1 MKLIPEW
8 FNHQYCLIAWPC
20 NKDLYGDIINKAR
33 DEVANVINEISK
45 TERVIVLSNK
55 EDINEIENK
64 TNHEN
69 IDILECKLDD
79 SWMRDIAP
87 IFYNEDKKLKSISF
101 DFNGYGKYPDY
112 VNDNKISKFISKH
125 LNIPTKN
132 SDLVIEGG
140 AITYDDRKNLF
151 STKNV
156 LFNKNRKQRHSN
168 EYIIKELKL
177 LFDLKHIFLFENGL
191 KDDDTDG
198 HVDNLLCPIGK
209 NKYLI
214 ATTHKLDPNYE
225 ILEKNKAD
233 LIKFFK
239 DTNQTF
245 DLIEVPLPTR
255 KKINNKNIIS
265 SYINFYFSK
274 NKIILPKFNVKED
287 NEVKLTFEKLFP
299 NREIMMLETENINYG
314 GGNIHCITMNVP
326 KI

>member
-8 FNHQYCLIAWPC
+8 YEHQYCLIAWPC
-20 NKDLYGDIINKAR
+20 NKDLYGKIINKAR
-33 DEVANVINEISK
+33 DEVANVINEIAK
-45 TERVIVLSNK
+45 TEHVIVFSNK

-64 TNHEN
+64 TDHKN
-69 IDILECKLDD
+69 IDIVECKLDD

-87 IFYNEDKKLKSISF
+87 IFYNEDEKLKSICF
-101 DFNGYGKYPDY
+101 EFNGYGKYPDY
-112 VNDNKISKFISKH
+112 LNDNKISKFISNY
-125 LNIPTKN
+125 LNIPTKI

-140 AITYDDRKNLF
+140 AITYDDKKNLF

-156 LFNKNRKQRHSN
+156 IFNKNRKQKHNS

-177 LFDLKHIFLFENGL
+177 LFDLNYIFLFENGL
-191 KDDDTDG
+191 MEDDTDG

-225 ILEKNKAD
+225 ILKKNKAD

>member
-8 FNHQYCLIAWPC
+8 YEHQYCLIAWPC
-20 NKDLYGDIINKAR
+20 NKDLYGKIINKAR
-33 DEVANVINEISK
+33 DEVANVINEIAK
-45 TERVIVLSNK
+45 TEHVIVLSNK
-55 EDINEIENK
+55 EDINEIQNK
-64 TNHEN
+64 TKDAN
-69 IDILECKLDD
+69 INILECKLDD
-79 SWMRDIAP
+79 SWMRDIGP
-87 IFYNEDKKLKSISF
+87 IFYTEGKKLKSISF
-101 DFNGYGKYPDY
+101 DFNGYGKYVDFC
-112 VNDNKISKFISKH
+112 NDNKISQFISNY

-140 AITYDDRKNLF
+140 AITYDDKKNLF

-156 LFNKNRKQRHSN
+156 IFNKNRKQKHSI

-177 LFDLKHIFLFENGL
+177 LFDLNYIFLFENGL
-191 KDDDTDG
+191 IDDDTDG

-209 NKYLI
+209 DKYLI
-214 ATTHKLDPNYE
+214 ASTHKLDPNYQ

-233 LIKFFK
+233 LIKFFH
-239 DTNQTF
+239 DTDQKF
-245 DLIEVPLPTR
+245 DLIEIPLPKR

-287 NEVKLTFEKLFP
+287 DEVKITFEKLFP

>member
-8 FNHQYCLIAWPC
+8 YEHQYCLIAWPC
-20 NKDLYGDIINKAR
+20 NKDLYGKIINNAR
-33 DEVANVINEISK
+33 DEVANVINEIAK
-45 TERVIVLSNK
+45 TEHVIVLSNK

-64 TNHEN
+64 TDHKN
-69 IDILECKLDD
+69 INIVECKLDD

-87 IFYNEDKKLKSISF
+87 IFYNEDEKLKSISF
-101 DFNGYGKYPDY
+101 EFNGYGKYPDY
-112 VNDNKISKFISKH
+112 LNDNKISKFISNY
-125 LNIPTKN
+125 LNIPTIT

-140 AITYDDRKNLF
+140 AITYDDKKNLF

-156 LFNKNRKQRHSN
+156 IFNKNRKQKYNS
-168 EYIIKELKL
+168 EYIIKKLKL
-177 LFDLKHIFLFENGL
+177 LFDLNYIFLFENGL
-191 KDDDTDG
+191 MEDDTDG

>member
-8 FNHQYCLIAWPC
+8 YEHQYCLIAWPC
-20 NKDLYGDIINKAR
+20 NKDLYGKIINKAR
-33 DEVANVINEISK
+33 DEVANVINEIAK
-45 TERVIVLSNK
+45 TEHVIVLSNK
-55 EDINEIENK
+55 EDINEIQNK
-64 TNHEN
+64 TDHKN
-69 IDILECKLDD
+69 IDIVECKLDD

-87 IFYNEDKKLKSISF
+87 IFYNEDEKLKSISF
-101 DFNGYGKYPDY
+101 EFNGYGKYPDY
-112 VNDNKISKFISKH
+112 LNDNKISKFISNY
-125 LNIPTKN
+125 LNIPTKI

-140 AITYDDRKNLF
+140 AITYDDKKNLF

-156 LFNKNRKQRHSN
+156 IFNKNRKQKHNS

-177 LFDLKHIFLFENGL
+177 LFDLNYIFLFENGL
-191 KDDDTDG
+191 MEDDTDG

-209 NKYLI
+209 NQYLI

-225 ILEKNKAD
+225 ILEKNKTD

>member
-8 FNHQYCLIAWPC
+8 YEHQYCLIAWPC
-20 NKDLYGDIINKAR
+20 NKDLYGKIINKAR
-33 DEVANVINEISK
+33 DEVANVINEIAK
-45 TERVIVLSNK
+45 TEQVIVLSNK
-55 EDINEIENK
+55 EDINEIQNK
-64 TNHEN
+64 TDHKN
-69 IDILECKLDD
+69 IDIVECKLDD

-87 IFYNEDKKLKSISF
+87 IFYKEDEKLKSISF
-101 DFNGYGKYPDY
+101 EFNGYGKYPDY
-112 VNDNKISKFISKH
+112 LNDNKISKFISNY
-125 LNIPTKN
+125 LNIPTKI

-140 AITYDDRKNLF
+140 AITYDDKKNLF

-156 LFNKNRKQRHSN
+156 IFNKNRKQKHNS

-177 LFDLKHIFLFENGL
+177 LFDLNYIFLFENGL
-191 KDDDTDG
+191 MEDDTDG

-209 NKYLI
+209 NQYLI

-239 DTNQTF
+239 NTNQRF

-299 NREIMMLETENINYG
+299 NREIIMLETENINYG

>member
-8 FNHQYCLIAWPC
+8 YEHQYCLIAWPC
-20 NKDLYGDIINKAR
+20 NKDLYGKIINKAR
-33 DEVANVINEISK
+33 DEVANVINEIAK
-45 TERVIVLSNK
+45 TEHVIVLSNK
-55 EDINEIENK
+55 EDINEIQNK
-64 TNHEN
+64 TDHKN
-69 IDILECKLDD
+69 IDIVECKLDD

-87 IFYNEDKKLKSISF
+87 IFYKEDEKLKSISF
-101 DFNGYGKYPDY
+101 EFNGYGKYPDY
-112 VNDNKISKFISKH
+112 LNDNKISKFISNY
-125 LNIPTKN
+125 LNIPTKT

-140 AITYDDRKNLF
+140 AITYDDKKNLF

-156 LFNKNRKQRHSN
+156 IFNKNRKQKHNS

-177 LFDLKHIFLFENGL
+177 LFDLNYIFLFENGL
-191 KDDDTDG
+191 MEDDTDG

>member
-8 FNHQYCLIAWPC
+8 YEHQYCLIAWPC
-20 NKDLYGDIINKAR
+20 NKDLYGKIINKAR
-33 DEVANVINEISK
+33 DEVANVINEIAK
-45 TERVIVLSNK
+45 TEHVIVLSNK
-55 EDINEIENK
+55 EDINEIQNK
-64 TNHEN
+64 TDHKN
-69 IDILECKLDD
+69 IDIVECKLDD

-87 IFYNEDKKLKSISF
+87 IFYNEDEKLKSISF
-101 DFNGYGKYPDY
+101 EFNGYGKYPDY
-112 VNDNKISKFISKH
+112 LNDNKISKFISNY
-125 LNIPTKN
+125 LNIPTKI

-140 AITYDDRKNLF
+140 AITYDDKKNLF

-156 LFNKNRKQRHSN
+156 IFNKNRKQKHNS

-177 LFDLKHIFLFENGL
+177 LFDLNYIFLFENGL
-191 KDDDTDG
+191 MEDDTDG

-209 NKYLI
+209 NQYLI

-287 NEVKLTFEKLFP
+287 NEVKLTFENLFP
-299 NREIMMLETENINYG
+299 NREIIMLETENINYG

>member
-8 FNHQYCLIAWPC
+8 YEHQYCLIAWPC
-20 NKDLYGDIINKAR
+20 NKDLYGKIINKAR
-33 DEVANVINEISK
+33 DEVANVINEIAK
-45 TERVIVLSNK
+45 TEHVIVLSNK
-55 EDINEIENK
+55 EDINEIQNK
-64 TNHEN
+64 TDHKN
-69 IDILECKLDD
+69 IDIVECKLDD

-87 IFYNEDKKLKSISF
+87 IFYNEDEKLKSISF
-101 DFNGYGKYPDY
+101 EFNGYGKYPDY
-112 VNDNKISKFISKH
+112 LNDNKISKFISNY
-125 LNIPTKN
+125 LNIPTKI

-140 AITYDDRKNLF
+140 AITYDDKKNLF

-156 LFNKNRKQRHSN
+156 IFNKNRKQKHNS

-177 LFDLKHIFLFENGL
+177 LFDLNYIFLFENGL
-191 KDDDTDG
+191 MEDDTDG

-209 NKYLI
+209 NQYLI

-299 NREIMMLETENINYG
+299 NREIIMLETENINYG

>member
-8 FNHQYCLIAWPC
+8 YEHQYCLIAWPC
-20 NKDLYGDIINKAR
+20 NKDLYGKIINKAR
-33 DEVANVINEISK
+33 DEVANVINEIAK
-45 TERVIVLSNK
+45 TEHVIVLSNK
-55 EDINEIENK
+55 EDINEIQNK
-64 TNHEN
+64 TDHKN
-69 IDILECKLDD
+69 IDIIECKLDD

-87 IFYNEDKKLKSISF
+87 IFYNEDEKLKSISF
-101 DFNGYGKYPDY
+101 EFNGYGKYPDY
-112 VNDNKISKFISKH
+112 FNDNKISKFISSY
-125 LNIPTKN
+125 LNIPTIT

-140 AITYDDRKNLF
+140 AITYDDKKNLF

-156 LFNKNRKQRHSN
+156 IFNKNRKQKHNS

-177 LFDLKHIFLFENGL
+177 LFGLNYIFLFENGL
-191 KDDDTDG
+191 MEDDTDG

-209 NKYLI
+209 NQYLI

-233 LIKFFK
+233 LIKFFR

-287 NEVKLTFEKLFP
+287 NEVKLIFEKLFP

>member
-8 FNHQYCLIAWPC
+8 YEHQYCLIAWPC
-20 NKDLYGDIINKAR
+20 NKDLYGKIINKAR
-33 DEVANVINEISK
+33 DEVANVINEIAK
-45 TERVIVLSNK
+45 TEHVIVLSNK
-55 EDINEIENK
+55 EDINEIQNK
-64 TNHEN
+64 TDHKN
-69 IDILECKLDD
+69 IDIVECKLDD

-87 IFYNEDKKLKSISF
+87 IFYIEDEKLKSISF
-101 DFNGYGKYPDY
+101 EFNGYGKYPDY
-112 VNDNKISKFISKH
+112 LNDNKISKFISNY
-125 LNIPTKN
+125 LNIPTKI

-140 AITYDDRKNLF
+140 AITYDDKKNLF

-156 LFNKNRKQRHSN
+156 IFNKNRKQKHNS

-177 LFDLKHIFLFENGL
+177 LFDLNYIFLFENGL
-191 KDDDTDG
+191 MEDDTDG

-209 NKYLI
+209 NQYLI

-225 ILEKNKAD
+225 ILEKNKSD

>member
-8 FNHQYCLIAWPC
+8 YEHQYRLIAWPC
-20 NKDLYGDIINKAR
+20 NKDLYGKIINKAR
-33 DEVANVINEISK
+33 DEVANVINEIAK
-45 TERVIVLSNK
+45 TEHVIVLSNK
-55 EDINEIENK
+55 EDINEIQNK
-64 TNHEN
+64 TDPKN
-69 IDILECKLDD
+69 IDIVECKLDD

-87 IFYNEDKKLKSISF
+87 IFYIEDEKLKSISF
-101 DFNGYGKYPDY
+101 EFNGYGKYPDY
-112 VNDNKISKFISKH
+112 LNDNKISKFISNYF
-125 LNIPTKN
+125 NIPTKI

-140 AITYDDRKNLF
+140 AITYDDKKNLF

-156 LFNKNRKQRHSN
+156 IFNKNRKQKYNS

-177 LFDLKHIFLFENGL
+177 LFDLNYIFLFENGL
-191 KDDDTDG
+191 MEDDTDG

-209 NKYLI
+209 NQYLI

>member
-8 FNHQYCLIAWPC
+8 FEHQYCLIAWPC

-33 DEVANVINEISK
+33 DEVANVINEIAK
-45 TERVIVLSNK
+45 TEHVIVLSNK

-64 TNHEN
+64 TNLEN
-69 IDILECKLDD
+69 IDIIECKLDD

-112 VNDNKISKFISKH
+112 FNDNKISKFISNH
-125 LNIPTKN
+125 LDIPTKN

-156 LFNKNRKQRHSN
+156 LFNKNRKQKHSN
-168 EYIIKELKL
+168 EYIIKQLKI

-191 KDDDTDG
+191 KEDDTDG
-198 HVDNLLCPIGK
+198 HVDNLLCPVGK

-225 ILEKNKAD
+225 ILEKNKVN
-233 LIKFFK
+233 LIKFFQ

-245 DLIEVPLPTR
+245 DLIEIPLPTR

-274 NKIILPKFNVKED
+274 NKIILPQFNVKED
-287 NEVKLTFEKLFP
+287 NEVKLTFEM
-299 NREIMMLETENINYG
+299 R
-314 GGNIHCITMNVP
+314 
-326 KI
+326 

>member
-8 FNHQYCLIAWPC
+8 YEHQYCLIAWPC
-20 NKDLYGDIINKAR
+20 NKDLYGKIINKAR
-33 DEVANVINEISK
+33 DEVANVINEIAK
-45 TERVIVLSNK
+45 TEHVIVLSNK
-55 EDINEIENK
+55 EDINEIQNK
-64 TNHEN
+64 TDHKN
-69 IDILECKLDD
+69 IDIIECKLDD

-87 IFYNEDKKLKSISF
+87 IFYNENEKLKSISF
-101 DFNGYGKYPDY
+101 EFNGYGKYPDY
-112 VNDNKISKFISKH
+112 LNDNKISKFISNY
-125 LNIPTKN
+125 LNIPTKI

-140 AITYDDRKNLF
+140 AITYDDKKNLF

-156 LFNKNRKQRHSN
+156 IFNKNRKQKHNS

-177 LFDLKHIFLFENGL
+177 LFDLNYIFLFENGL
-191 KDDDTDG
+191 MEDDTDG

-209 NKYLI
+209 NQYLI

-225 ILEKNKAD
+225 ILKKNKAD
-233 LIKFFK
+233 LIKFFR

>member
-8 FNHQYCLIAWPC
+8 YEHQYCLIAWPC
-20 NKDLYGDIINKAR
+20 NKDLYGKIINKAR
-33 DEVANVINEISK
+33 DEVANVINEIAK
-45 TERVIVLSNK
+45 TEHVIVLSNK
-55 EDINEIENK
+55 EDINEIQNK
-64 TNHEN
+64 TDHKN
-69 IDILECKLDD
+69 IDIVECKLDD

-87 IFYNEDKKLKSISF
+87 IFYIEDEKLKSISF
-101 DFNGYGKYPDY
+101 EFNGYGKYPDY
-112 VNDNKISKFISKH
+112 LNDNKISKFISNY
-125 LNIPTKN
+125 LNIPTKI

-140 AITYDDRKNLF
+140 AITYDDKKNLF

-156 LFNKNRKQRHSN
+156 IFNKNRKQKHNS

-177 LFDLKHIFLFENGL
+177 LFDLNYIFLFENGL
-191 KDDDTDG
+191 MEDDTDG

-209 NKYLI
+209 NQYLI

-233 LIKFFK
+233 LIKFFR
-239 DTNQTF
+239 DTIQTF

>member
-8 FNHQYCLIAWPC
+8 YEHKYCLIAWPC
-20 NKDLYGDIINKAR
+20 NKDLYGKIINKAR
-33 DEVANVINEISK
+33 DEVANVINEIAK
-45 TERVIVLSNK
+45 TEHVIVLSNK
-55 EDINEIENK
+55 EDINEIQNK
-64 TNHEN
+64 TDHKN
-69 IDILECKLDD
+69 IDIVECKLDD

-87 IFYNEDKKLKSISF
+87 IFYNEDEKLKSISF
-101 DFNGYGKYPDY
+101 EFNGYGKYPGY
-112 VNDNKISKFISKH
+112 LNDNKISKFISNY
-125 LNIPTKN
+125 LNIPTKI

-140 AITYDDRKNLF
+140 AITYDDKKNLF

-156 LFNKNRKQRHSN
+156 IFNKNRKQKHNS

-177 LFDLKHIFLFENGL
+177 LFDLNYIFLFENGL
-191 KDDDTDG
+191 MEDDTDG

-209 NKYLI
+209 NQYLI

>member
-8 FNHQYCLIAWPC
+8 YEHQYCLIAWPC
-20 NKDLYGDIINKAR
+20 NKDLYGKIINKAR
-33 DEVANVINEISK
+33 DEVANVINEIAK
-45 TERVIVLSNK
+45 TEHVIVLSNK
-55 EDINEIENK
+55 EDINEIQNK
-64 TNHEN
+64 TDHKN
-69 IDILECKLDD
+69 IDIIECKLDD

-87 IFYNEDKKLKSISF
+87 IFYNEDEKLKSISF
-101 DFNGYGKYPDY
+101 EFNGYGKYPDY
-112 VNDNKISKFISKH
+112 LNDNKISKFISNY
-125 LNIPTKN
+125 LNIPTKI

-140 AITYDDRKNLF
+140 AITYDDKKNLF

-156 LFNKNRKQRHSN
+156 IFNKNRKQKHNS
-168 EYIIKELKL
+168 EYIIKELKF
-177 LFDLKHIFLFENGL
+177 LFDLNYIFLFENGL
-191 KDDDTDG
+191 MEDDTDG

-209 NKYLI
+209 NQYLI

-233 LIKFFK
+233 LIKFFR

>member
-8 FNHQYCLIAWPC
+8 YEHQYCLIAWPC
-20 NKDLYGDIINKAR
+20 NKDLYGKIINKAR
-33 DEVANVINEISK
+33 DEVANVINEIAK
-45 TERVIVLSNK
+45 TEHVIVLSNK
-55 EDINEIENK
+55 EDINEIQNK
-64 TNHEN
+64 TDHKN
-69 IDILECKLDD
+69 IDIIECKLDD

-87 IFYNEDKKLKSISF
+87 IFYNEDEKLKSISF
-101 DFNGYGKYPDY
+101 EFNGYGKYPDY
-112 VNDNKISKFISKH
+112 LNDNKISKFISNY
-125 LNIPTKN
+125 LNIPTKI

-140 AITYDDRKNLF
+140 AITYDDKKNLF

-156 LFNKNRKQRHSN
+156 IFNKNRKQKHNS

-177 LFDLKHIFLFENGL
+177 LFDLNYIFLFENGL
-191 KDDDTDG
+191 MEDDTDG

-209 NKYLI
+209 NQYLI

-225 ILEKNKAD
+225 ILEKNKVD
-233 LIKFFK
+233 LIKFFR

>member
-8 FNHQYCLIAWPC
+8 YEHQYCLIAWPC

-33 DEVANVINEISK
+33 DEVANVINEIAK
-45 TERVIVLSNK
+45 TEHLIVLSNK
-55 EDINEIENK
+55 ENINEIQNK

-87 IFYNEDKKLKSISF
+87 IFYKEDEKLKSISF
-101 DFNGYGKYPDY
+101 EFNGYGKYPDY
-112 VNDNKISKFISKH
+112 LNDNKISKFISNY
-125 LNIPTKN
+125 LNIPTKI

-140 AITYDDRKNLF
+140 AITYDDKKNLF

-156 LFNKNRKQRHSN
+156 IFNKNRKQKHNS
-168 EYIIKELKL
+168 EYIIKELKF
-177 LFDLKHIFLFENGL
+177 LFDLNYIFLFENGL
-191 KDDDTDG
+191 MEDDTDG

>member
-8 FNHQYCLIAWPC
+8 YEHQYCLIAWPC
-20 NKDLYGDIINKAR
+20 NKDLYGKIINKAR
-33 DEVANVINEISK
+33 DEVANVINEIAK
-45 TERVIVLSNK
+45 TEHVIVLSNK

-64 TNHEN
+64 TDHKN
-69 IDILECKLDD
+69 INIIECKLDD
-79 SWMRDIAP
+79 SWMRDIGP
-87 IFYNEDKKLKSISF
+87 IFYKEDKKLKSICF
-101 DFNGYGKYPDY
+101 EFNGYGKYPDY
-112 VNDNKISKFISKH
+112 LNDNKISEFISNY
-125 LNIPTKN
+125 LNIPTKI
-132 SDLVIEGG
+132 SELVIEGG
-140 AITYDDRKNLF
+140 AITYDDKKNLF

-156 LFNKNRKQRHSN
+156 IFNKNRKQKHNS

-177 LFDLKHIFLFENGL
+177 LFDLNYIFLFENGL
-191 KDDDTDG
+191 MEDDTDG

-225 ILEKNKAD
+225 ILKKNKAD

-245 DLIEVPLPTR
+245 DLIEIPLPTR

-274 NKIILPKFNVKED
+274 NKIILPKFNVRED

>member
-8 FNHQYCLIAWPC
+8 YEHQYCLIAWPC
-20 NKDLYGDIINKAR
+20 NKDLYGKIINKAR
-33 DEVANVINEISK
+33 DEVANVINEIAK
-45 TERVIVLSNK
+45 TEHVIVLSNK
-55 EDINEIENK
+55 EDINEIQNK
-64 TNHEN
+64 TDHKN
-69 IDILECKLDD
+69 IDIVECKLDD

-87 IFYNEDKKLKSISF
+87 IFYNEDEKLKSISF
-101 DFNGYGKYPDY
+101 EFNGYGKYPDY
-112 VNDNKISKFISKH
+112 LNDNKISKFISNY
-125 LNIPTKN
+125 LNIPTKI

-140 AITYDDRKNLF
+140 AITYDDKKNLF

-156 LFNKNRKQRHSN
+156 IFNKNRKQKHNS

-177 LFDLKHIFLFENGL
+177 LFDLNYIFLFENGL
-191 KDDDTDG
+191 MEDDTDG

-287 NEVKLTFEKLFP
+287 NEVKLTFEKLFS

>member
-8 FNHQYCLIAWPC
+8 YEHQYCLIAWPC
-20 NKDLYGDIINKAR
+20 NKDLYGKFINKAR
-33 DEVANVINEISK
+33 DEVANVINEIAK
-45 TERVIVLSNK
+45 TEHVIVLSNK
-55 EDINEIENK
+55 EDINEIQNK
-64 TNHEN
+64 TDHKN
-69 IDILECKLDD
+69 IDIVECKLDD

-87 IFYNEDKKLKSISF
+87 IFYIEDEKLKSISF
-101 DFNGYGKYPDY
+101 EFNGYGKYPDY
-112 VNDNKISKFISKH
+112 LNDNKISKFISNY
-125 LNIPTKN
+125 LNIPTKI

-140 AITYDDRKNLF
+140 AITYDDKKNLF

-156 LFNKNRKQRHSN
+156 IFNKNRKQKHNS

-177 LFDLKHIFLFENGL
+177 LFDLNYIFLFENGL
-191 KDDDTDG
+191 MEDDTDG

-209 NKYLI
+209 NQYLI

>member
-8 FNHQYCLIAWPC
+8 FEHQYCLIAWPC
-20 NKDLYGDIINKAR
+20 NKDLYGKIINKAR
-33 DEVANVINEISK
+33 DEVANVINEIAK
-45 TERVIVLSNK
+45 TEHVIVLSNK
-55 EDINEIENK
+55 EDINEIQNK
-64 TNHEN
+64 TDHKN
-69 IDILECKLDD
+69 IDIIECKLDD

-87 IFYNEDKKLKSISF
+87 IFYKEDKKLKSISF
-101 DFNGYGKYPDY
+101 EFNGYGKYPDY
-112 VNDNKISKFISKH
+112 LNDNKISKFISNY
-125 LNIPTKN
+125 LNIPTKI

-140 AITYDDRKNLF
+140 AITYDDKKNLF

-156 LFNKNRKQRHSN
+156 IFNKNRKQKHNS

-177 LFDLKHIFLFENGL
+177 LFDLNYIFLFENGL
-191 KDDDTDG
+191 MEDDTDG
-198 HVDNLLCPIGK
+198 HVDNLLCPIGE

-233 LIKFFK
+233 LIKFFR

>member
-8 FNHQYCLIAWPC
+8 YDHQYCLIAWPC
-20 NKDLYGDIINKAR
+20 NKDLYGKIINKAR
-33 DEVANVINEISK
+33 HEVANVINEIAK
-45 TERVIVLSNK
+45 TEHVIVLSNK
-55 EDINEIENK
+55 EDINEIQNK
-64 TNHEN
+64 TDNKN
-69 IDILECKLDD
+69 IDIVECKLDD

-101 DFNGYGKYPDY
+101 EFNGYGKYPDY
-112 VNDNKISKFISKH
+112 LNDNKISKFISNY
-125 LNIPTKN
+125 LNIPTKI

-140 AITYDDRKNLF
+140 AITYDDKKNLF

-156 LFNKNRKQRHSN
+156 IFNKNRKQKHNS

-177 LFDLKHIFLFENGL
+177 LFDLNYIFLFENGL
-191 KDDDTDG
+191 MEDDTDG

-239 DTNQTF
+239 DTNQKF

-255 KKINNKNIIS
+255 KKLDNKNIIS

>member
-8 FNHQYCLIAWPC
+8 HDHDYCLIAWPC
-20 NKDLYGDIINKAR
+20 NKDLYEDIIDKAKL
-33 DEVANVINEISK
+33 EVGNVINEISK
-45 TERVIVLSNK
+45 TENVIVLCNK
-55 EDINEIENK
+55 QDLKEVDKIK
-64 TNHEN
+64 VSEN
-69 IDILECKLDD
+69 IKILECKLDD

-87 IFYNEDKKLKSISF
+87 IFYTENNKLKSINF
-101 DFNGYGKYPDY
+101 QFNGYGKYPNY
-112 VNDNKISKFISKH
+112 YNDNKVSEFISNYLKVP
-125 LNIPTKN
+125 IKF
-132 SDLVIEGG
+132 SDLVLEGG
-140 AITYDDRKNLF
+140 AIAYDDKKNLF
-151 STKNV
+151 TTSNV
-156 LFNKNRKQRHSN
+156 IFNSNRKQKN
-168 EYIIKELKL
+168 NNDEIIQEIKL
-177 LFDLKHIFLFENGL
+177 LFDLENIFMFQNGL
-191 KDDDTDG
+191 INDDTDG

-214 ATTHKLDPNYE
+214 ATTHKLDPNFQT
-225 ILEKNKAD
+225 LEKNKAD

-239 DTNQTF
+239 DTNQKF

>member
-8 FNHQYCLIAWPC
+8 YEHQYCLIAWPC
-20 NKDLYGDIINKAR
+20 NKDLYGKIINKAR
-33 DEVANVINEISK
+33 DEVANVINEIAK
-45 TERVIVLSNK
+45 TEHVIVLSNK
-55 EDINEIENK
+55 EDINEIQNK
-64 TNHEN
+64 TDHKN
-69 IDILECKLDD
+69 IDIIECKLDD

-87 IFYNEDKKLKSISF
+87 IFYKEDEKLKSISF
-101 DFNGYGKYPDY
+101 EFNGYGKYPDY
-112 VNDNKISKFISKH
+112 LNDNKISKFISNY
-125 LNIPTKN
+125 LNIPTKI

-140 AITYDDRKNLF
+140 AITYDDKKNLF

-156 LFNKNRKQRHSN
+156 IFNKNRKQKHNS

-177 LFDLKHIFLFENGL
+177 LFDLNYIFLFENGL
-191 KDDDTDG
+191 MEDDTDG

-233 LIKFFK
+233 LIKFFR

-287 NEVKLTFEKLFP
+287 NEVKLTFENLFP
-299 NREIMMLETENINYG
+299 NREIIMLETENINYG

>member
-8 FNHQYCLIAWPC
+8 YEHQYCLIAWPC
-20 NKDLYGDIINKAR
+20 NKDLYGKIINKAR
-33 DEVANVINEISK
+33 DEVANVINEIAK
-45 TERVIVLSNK
+45 TEHVIVLSNK
-55 EDINEIENK
+55 EDINEIQNK
-64 TNHEN
+64 TDHKN
-69 IDILECKLDD
+69 IDIIECKLDD

-87 IFYNEDKKLKSISF
+87 IFYNEDEKLKSISF
-101 DFNGYGKYPDY
+101 EFNGYGKYPDY
-112 VNDNKISKFISKH
+112 LNDNKISKFISNY
-125 LNIPTKN
+125 LNIPTKI

-140 AITYDDRKNLF
+140 AITYDDKKNLF

-156 LFNKNRKQRHSN
+156 IFNKNRKQKHNS

-177 LFDLKHIFLFENGL
+177 LFDLNYIFLFENGL
-191 KDDDTDG
+191 MEDDTDG

-209 NKYLI
+209 NQYLI

-225 ILEKNKAD
+225 ILKKNKAD
-233 LIKFFK
+233 LIKFFR

-287 NEVKLTFEKLFP
+287 NEVKLIFEKLFP

>member
-8 FNHQYCLIAWPC
+8 YEHQYCLIAWPC
-20 NKDLYGDIINKAR
+20 NKDLYGKIINKAR
-33 DEVANVINEISK
+33 DEVANVINEIAK
-45 TERVIVLSNK
+45 TEHVIVLSNK
-55 EDINEIENK
+55 EDINEIQNK
-64 TNHEN
+64 TDHKN
-69 IDILECKLDD
+69 IDIIECKLDD

-87 IFYNEDKKLKSISF
+87 IFYKEDEKLKSISF
-101 DFNGYGKYPDY
+101 EFNGYGKYPDY
-112 VNDNKISKFISKH
+112 LNDNKISKFISNY
-125 LNIPTKN
+125 LNIPTKI

-140 AITYDDRKNLF
+140 AITYDDKKNLF

-156 LFNKNRKQRHSN
+156 IFNKNRKQKHNS

-177 LFDLKHIFLFENGL
+177 LFELNYIFLFENGL
-191 KDDDTDG
+191 MEDDTDG

-209 NKYLI
+209 NQYLI

-233 LIKFFK
+233 LIKFFR

>member
-8 FNHQYCLIAWPC
+8 HEHQYCLIAWPC
-20 NKDLYGDIINKAR
+20 NKDLYGEIIDSAR
-33 DEVANVINEISK
+33 DEVANVINEIAK
-45 TERVIVLSNK
+45 TEYVIVLSNK
-55 EDINEIENK
+55 EDINEIQNK
-64 TNHEN
+64 TKDVN
-69 IDILECKLDD
+69 IKVIECKLDD
-79 SWMRDIAP
+79 SWMRDIGP
-87 IFYNEDKKLKSISF
+87 IFYTEDKKLKSISF
-101 DFNGYGKYPDY
+101 DFNGYGKYADY
-112 VNDNKISKFISKH
+112 CNDNKISQFISNY

-140 AITYDDRKNLF
+140 AITYDDKKNLF

-156 LFNKNRKQRHSN
+156 IFNKNRKQKHSI

-177 LFDLKHIFLFENGL
+177 LFDLNYIFLFENGL
-191 KDDDTDG
+191 IDDDTDG

-209 NKYLI
+209 DKYLI
-214 ATTHKLDPNYE
+214 ASTHKLDPNYQ

-233 LIKFFK
+233 LIKFFH
-239 DTNQTF
+239 DTDQKF
-245 DLIEVPLPTR
+245 DLIEIPLPTR

-287 NEVKLTFEKLFP
+287 DEVKITFEKLFP

>member
-8 FNHQYCLIAWPC
+8 HEHQYCLIAWPC
-20 NKDLYGDIINKAR
+20 NKDLYGKIINKAR
-33 DEVANVINEISK
+33 DEVANVINEIAK
-45 TERVIVLSNK
+45 TEHVIVLSNK
-55 EDINEIENK
+55 EDINEIQNK
-64 TNHEN
+64 TDHKN
-69 IDILECKLDD
+69 IDIIECQLDD

-87 IFYNEDKKLKSISF
+87 IFYNEDEKLKSISF
-101 DFNGYGKYPDY
+101 EFNGYGKYADY
-112 VNDNKISKFISKH
+112 LNDNKISKFISSY
-125 LNIPTKN
+125 LNIPTKT

-140 AITYDDRKNLF
+140 AITYDDKKNLF

-156 LFNKNRKQRHSN
+156 IFNKNRKQKHNS

-177 LFDLKHIFLFENGL
+177 LFDLNYIFLFENGL
-191 KDDDTDG
+191 MEDDTDG

-214 ATTHKLDPNYE
+214 ATTYKLDPNYE

-239 DTNQTF
+239 DTNQRF

-287 NEVKLTFEKLFP
+287 NEVKLIFEKLFP
-299 NREIMMLETENINYG
+299 NREIIMLETENINYG

>member
-8 FNHQYCLIAWPC
+8 YEHQYCLIAWPC
-20 NKDLYGDIINKAR
+20 NKDLYGKIINKAR
-33 DEVANVINEISK
+33 DEVANVINEIAK
-45 TERVIVLSNK
+45 TEHVIVLSNK
-55 EDINEIENK
+55 EDINEIQNK
-64 TNHEN
+64 TDHKN
-69 IDILECKLDD
+69 IDIIECKLDD

-87 IFYNEDKKLKSISF
+87 IFYKEDQKLKSISF
-101 DFNGYGKYPDY
+101 EFNGYGKYPDY
-112 VNDNKISKFISKH
+112 LNDNKISKFISNY
-125 LNIPTKN
+125 LNIPTKI

-140 AITYDDRKNLF
+140 AITYDDKKNLF

-156 LFNKNRKQRHSN
+156 IFNKNRKQKHNS

-177 LFDLKHIFLFENGL
+177 LFDLNYIFLFENGL
-191 KDDDTDG
+191 MEDDTDG

-233 LIKFFK
+233 LIKFFR

>member
-8 FNHQYCLIAWPC
+8 YEHQYCLIAWPC
-20 NKDLYGDIINKAR
+20 NKDLYGKIINKAR
-33 DEVANVINEISK
+33 DEVANVINEIAK
-45 TERVIVLSNK
+45 TEHVIVLSNK
-55 EDINEIENK
+55 EDINEIQNK
-64 TNHEN
+64 TDHKN
-69 IDILECKLDD
+69 IDIIECKLDD

-87 IFYNEDKKLKSISF
+87 IFYNENEKLKSISF
-101 DFNGYGKYPDY
+101 EFNGYGKYPDY
-112 VNDNKISKFISKH
+112 LNDNKISKFISNY
-125 LNIPTKN
+125 LNIPTKI

-140 AITYDDRKNLF
+140 AITYDDKKNLF

-156 LFNKNRKQRHSN
+156 IFNKNRKQKHNS

-177 LFDLKHIFLFENGL
+177 LFDLNYIFLFENGL
-191 KDDDTDG
+191 MEDDTDG

-209 NKYLI
+209 NQYLI

-225 ILEKNKAD
+225 ILEKNKTD

-299 NREIMMLETENINYG
+299 NREIIMLETENINYG

>member
-8 FNHQYCLIAWPC
+8 YEHQYCLIAWPC
-20 NKDLYGDIINKAR
+20 NKDLYGKIINKAR
-33 DEVANVINEISK
+33 DEVANVINEIAK
-45 TERVIVLSNK
+45 TEHVIVFSNK
-55 EDINEIENK
+55 EDINEIQNK
-64 TNHEN
+64 TDHKN
-69 IDILECKLDD
+69 IDIVECKLDD

-87 IFYNEDKKLKSISF
+87 IFYNEDEKLKSISF
-101 DFNGYGKYPDY
+101 EFNGYGKYPDY
-112 VNDNKISKFISKH
+112 LNDNKISKFISNY
-125 LNIPTKN
+125 LNIPTKI

-140 AITYDDRKNLF
+140 AITYDDKKNLF

-156 LFNKNRKQRHSN
+156 IFNKNRKQKHNS

-177 LFDLKHIFLFENGL
+177 LFDLNYIFLFENGL
-191 KDDDTDG
+191 MEDDTDG

-209 NKYLI
+209 NQYLI